1 MTYAMT
7 WERDYSTYKYETIQD
22 NNLDDE
28 LNDEPSDNEIL
39 GHEVIS
45 LDELSDDELTELGLI
60 SMEYLTIELDSYGF
74 YFSTAPLYFSVSWV
88 GIGIGVVALI
98 AYKLFKRSRGI

>member
-22 NNLDDE
+22 NYLDDE
-28 LNDEPSDNEIL
+28 LNDEPDQLEYL

-45 LDELSDDELTELGLI
+45 LDEMSDDELEQEGLI
-60 SMEYLTIELDSYGF
+60 
-74 YFSTAPLYFSVSWV
+74 
-88 GIGIGVVALI
+88 
-98 AYKLFKRSRGI
+98 

>member
-22 NNLDDE
+22 NYLDE
-28 LNDEPSDNEIL
+28 LNDEPDQLEYL

-45 LDELSDDELTELGLI
+45 LDEMSDDELEQEGLI
-60 SMEYLTIELDSYGF
+60 
-74 YFSTAPLYFSVSWV
+74 
-88 GIGIGVVALI
+88 
-98 AYKLFKRSRGI
+98 

>member
-22 NNLDDE
+22 NNLDDDF
-28 LNDEPSDNEIL
+28 NDEPDQLEYL

-45 LDELSDDELTELGLI
+45 LDEMSDDELEGEGLI
-60 SMEYLTIELDSYGF
+60 
-74 YFSTAPLYFSVSWV
+74 
-88 GIGIGVVALI
+88 
-98 AYKLFKRSRGI
+98 